1 MPVAS
6 RAAVMVASIGSS
18 THHGADIV
26 VGIVVGA
33 LLIVSVVWYLLSRR
47 GRGEGHDARGA
58 PGTRVD
64 ELRGRTSAGGTNVA
78 EATLR
83 LSRGYAGNP
92 ISGLLSGKKER
103 WNIALDGRVVGQ
115 LAYEETVEVSLA
127 PGHHSLRVGQGRHLS
142 ARRSFDVAEGE
153 VVSYRCHGPRYPP
166 VFLAGAIKPDLWIAL
181 RRE

>member
-1 MPVAS
+1 M
-6 RAAVMVASIGSS
+6 
-18 THHGADIV
+18 
-26 VGIVVGA
+26 
-33 LLIVSVVWYLLSRR
+33 
-47 GRGEGHDARGA
+47 
-58 PGTRVD
+58 
-64 ELRGRTSAGGTNVA
+64 A

-115 LAYEETVEVSLA
+115 LAYEEMVEVSLA

-166 VFLAGAIKPDLWIAL
+166 VFVVGAIKPDLWIAL

>member
-6 RAAVMVASIGSS
+6 PAAAMVASIGSS
-18 THHGADIV
+18 THHDADIV
-26 VGIVVGA
+26 IGIVVGA
-33 LLIVSVVWYLLSRR
+33 VLIVFLVWYLLSRR
-47 GRGEGHDARGA
+47 GRGEGGDARTA
-58 PGTRVD
+58 TDARD
-64 ELRGRTSAGGTNVA
+64 DQLRGRTSVGGSSVA

-92 ISGLLSGKKER
+92 ISGLLSGKNEK

-142 ARRSFDVAEGE
+142 ARRSFDVADGE
-153 VVSYRCHGPRYPP
+153 VVSYRCHGPRFPP